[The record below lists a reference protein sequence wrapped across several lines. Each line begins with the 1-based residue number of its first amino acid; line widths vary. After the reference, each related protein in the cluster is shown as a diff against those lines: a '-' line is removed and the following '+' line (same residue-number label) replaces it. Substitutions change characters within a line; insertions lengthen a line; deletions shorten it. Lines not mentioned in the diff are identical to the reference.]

1 MNIQSRGILYLVTAT
16 VLYSIMPVLIRTLG
30 RGNIPPV
37 SQVFLRYIVA
47 FAAAV
52 IYFTCTK
59 STFHVARKDAV
70 LLFIVAL
77 FGYALVNLFYTY
89 ANLNT
94 QIGTVLFIF
103 NCSTIMGP
111 LFGYLFLKERLSRS
125 MIVAMLIGFISLF
138 YLFSPGPMVNW
149 KIGAIFALLSAIGSS
164 FYVIGRKK
172 LSSYDS
178 IIILLANTSVG
189 VVALG
194 ILSILFEPSFY
205 LAGGIQTVSSTTW
218 LVTVLFGLDNFA
230 AYLFM
235 TKGFQLLTAGTGSM
249 IMLGENLIGILFA
262 FLFFQE
268 IPSIQSLIGGMLI
281 LMASFLVIHT
291 QFIRVKSSH
300 TSS

>member
-1 MNIQSRGILYLVTAT
+1 MTTQSKGVLYLVIAT
-16 VLYSIMPVLIRTLG
+16 ILYSIMPVLIRTLG

-47 FAAAV
+47 FVAAV
-52 IYFTCTK
+52 VYFTFTK
-59 STFHVARKDAV
+59 SVFNVARKDIA

-111 LFGYLFLKERLSRS
+111 FFGYLFLKERLSRS
-125 MIVAMLIGFISLF
+125 MIVAMGIGFVSLF

-149 KIGAIFALLSAIGSS
+149 KTGAIFALLSALGSS

-172 LSSYDS
+172 LSVYSS
-178 IIILLANTSVG
+178 ITILLANTSVG
-189 VVALG
+189 VLALG
-194 ILSILFEPSFY
+194 MLSMLLEPSFY
-205 LAGGIQTVSSTTW
+205 LAGAIHTVSWTTW
-218 LVTVLFGLDNFA
+218 LVTLLFGLDNFA
-230 AYLFM
+230 AYLCM

-262 FLFFQE
+262 FIFFQE
-268 IPSIQSLIGGMLI
+268 IPSTQSLIGGTLI
-281 LMASFLVIHT
+281 LLASLLVIRT
-291 QFIRVKSSH
+291 QFVGAKR
-300 TSS
+300 

>member
-1 MNIQSRGILYLVTAT
+1 MNTQSKGVAYLVIAT

-47 FAAAV
+47 FIAAV
-52 IYFTCTK
+52 IYFTVTK
-59 STFHVARKDAV
+59 SVFKVARKDMA

-77 FGYALVNLFYTY
+77 FGYALVNLFYTF

-111 LFGYLFLKERLSRS
+111 FLGYLFLKERLSRS
-125 MIVAMLIGFISLF
+125 MILAMGIGFISLF
-138 YLFSPGPMVNW
+138 FLFSPGPMVNW
-149 KIGAIFALLSAIGSS
+149 KIGAIFALLSALGSS
-164 FYVIGRKK
+164 LYVIGRKK

-189 VVALG
+189 VITLG
-194 ILSILFEPSFY
+194 ILSLVLEPSFY
-205 LAGGIQTVSSTTW
+205 LNGGIQTISWSTW
-218 LVTVLFGLDNFA
+218 LVTLLFGLDNFA
-230 AYLFM
+230 AYLCM

-249 IMLGENLIGILFA
+249 ILLGENLIGILFA
-262 FLFFQE
+262 FLFFRE
-268 IPSIQSLIGGMLI
+268 IPSTQSLIGGTLI
-281 LMASFLVIHT
+281 LLASFLVIRT
-291 QFIRVKSSH
+291 QLVRSKPN
-300 TSS
+300 

>member
-1 MNIQSRGILYLVTAT
+1 
-16 VLYSIMPVLIRTLG
+16 MPVLIRTLG

-47 FAAAV
+47 FFAAM
-52 IYFTCTK
+52 IYFAFTK
-59 STFHVARKDAV
+59 SVFKVARKDMV

-111 LFGYLFLKERLSRS
+111 FLGYLFLKERLSRS
-125 MIVAMLIGFISLF
+125 MIVAMGIGFISLF

-149 KIGAIFALLSAIGSS
+149 KTGAVFALLSALGSS

-172 LSSYDS
+172 LASYDS

-189 VVALG
+189 VVTLG
-194 ILSILFEPSFY
+194 IMSMVLEPSFY
-205 LAGGIQTVSSTTW
+205 LTGGIQSVSWTTW

-262 FLFFQE
+262 FMFFRE
-268 IPSIQSLIGGMLI
+268 IPSTESLTGGILI
-281 LMASFLVIHT
+281 LLASFLVIRT
-291 QFIRVKSSH
+291 QFIRAK
-300 TSS
+300 TN